1 MRVGVAAWQGSPPAR
16 PPRTPTTLS
25 SAPWAPA
32 DVHLQRLL
40 EAELADLLQRRSTVT
55 TGTLDLL
62 SILSA
67 A

>member
-1 MRVGVAAWQGSPPAR
+1 
-16 PPRTPTTLS
+16 
-25 SAPWAPA
+25 
-32 DVHLQRLL
+32 VHLQRLL